1 MAEFSVERMN
11 PPHSGKIPAS
21 PRLEREEF
29 MTNAQNLSNPI
40 PHRRTV
46 SYQPSVYSQNFQTL
60 PANYPVSE
68 VPSPTWSLSS
78 CPSYQ
83 DLKPTVRQPPERR
96 LRTNFQISRPEY
108 KPHVHHKGPRAS
120 GLENSNPPGKTDVLN
135 AVTSAMESITMVQQR
150 MASSLNR
157 PAMQLDKFS
166 GSPSEFPSFK
176 QRFEKRIMT
185 RDGFDDGEKMLRLLQ
200 FLDGEAKEAVK
211 SYEAVQGVVY
221 KAMEI
226 LEQRY
231 GRKCLIVSSI
241 VDNLTKGPPIAIRD
255 RIALRKFADIAVSA
269 EATLRSL
276 GCLTEINQG
285 NLVEM
290 SRRLPRHL
298 QEKFATLAHDLE
310 SKEQRFPTLSNFASF
325 LDKWAIV
332 ANHPV
337 NVTNVHVTL
346 KEKND

>member
-1 MAEFSVERMN
+1 M
-11 PPHSGKIPAS
+11 
-21 PRLEREEF
+21 
-29 MTNAQNLSNPI
+29 
-40 PHRRTV
+40 
-46 SYQPSVYSQNFQTL
+46 
-60 PANYPVSE
+60 
-68 VPSPTWSLSS
+68 
-78 CPSYQ
+78 
-83 DLKPTVRQPPERR
+83 
-96 LRTNFQISRPEY
+96 
-108 KPHVHHKGPRAS
+108 
-120 GLENSNPPGKTDVLN
+120 N

-150 MASSLNR
+150 MASSLNL
-157 PAMQLDKFS
+157 PAIQLDKFS

-176 QRFEKRIMT
+176 QRFEKHIMT

-211 SYEAVQGVVY
+211 SYEAVQGGVY

-255 RIALRKFADIAVSA
+255 RIALRKFADNAVSA

-290 SRRLPRHL
+290 SRRLLRHL

-310 SKEQRFPTLSNFASF
+310 SNEQRFSTLSDFASF

-346 KEKND
+346 KEKNDSTLKRGMFATGLQFKNGKRVLDQDPKPEPCPCCSLTHSIYRCELFKKKTPPERFEFAKKKGFCYNCLKNKSVMQSGVKVKHQVRSCLSKFKCKVEGCGLSHHTLGTLRFIGRQRDRNGKKTLYDMCL

>member
-1 MAEFSVERMN
+1 
-11 PPHSGKIPAS
+11 
-21 PRLEREEF
+21 
-29 MTNAQNLSNPI
+29 
-40 PHRRTV
+40 
-46 SYQPSVYSQNFQTL
+46 
-60 PANYPVSE
+60 
-68 VPSPTWSLSS
+68 
-78 CPSYQ
+78 
-83 DLKPTVRQPPERR
+83 
-96 LRTNFQISRPEY
+96 
-108 KPHVHHKGPRAS
+108 
-120 GLENSNPPGKTDVLN
+120 
-135 AVTSAMESITMVQQR
+135 
-150 MASSLNR
+150 MASSLNL
-157 PAMQLDKFS
+157 PAIQLDKFS
-166 GSPSEFPSFK
+166 GSLSEFPSFK
-176 QRFEKRIMT
+176 QRFEKHIMT

-211 SYEAVQGVVY
+211 SYEAVQRGVY

-241 VDNLTKGPPIAIRD
+241 VDNLTSGPPIAIRD
-255 RIALRKFADIAVSA
+255 LIALRKFADNAVSA

-310 SKEQRFPTLSNFASF
+310 SKEQRFPTLAKSLDFASF

-346 KEKND
+346 KEKNDSTLKRGMFAIGLQFKNGKRVLDQDSKPEPCPCCSLTHSIYRCELFKKKLHPKGSSSLRKRDSVIIASRISP